1 MVRLAIVGPGIM
13 PIPPVGWG
21 AVEILIW
28 DYAVALRRAGHE
40 VIIINTPDRK
50 AIVEQVREAKADV
63 VHIQYDEFHDLAETL
78 LSYTRIVLVTSH
90 FAYIEQ
96 RERWGGYKSIFDQ
109 STKQT
114 HPCIFHYALSPGIAE
129 VYARYGVPRSHIR
142 VRCNG
147 ADDTS
152 IRYTDTPT
160 FPDRSLCVG
169 KIERRK
175 RQTFLSAIEHMWF
188 AGNRCDPA
196 FNYSHPRYL
205 GEWKKPTLF
214 HSLTDYANLVL
225 ISDGEAD
232 PLVVKEALVAGL
244 GLVLSPCA
252 AANLDTRQPFITVL
266 KATELY
272 DVGKVAEAI
281 RRNREV
287 SVSMRSDIRRY
298 SERFFWR
305 HIAHEYLQQME
316 TDLDM
321 CTE

>member
-1 MVRLAIVGPGIM
+1 M
-13 PIPPVGWG
+13 PIPPTGWG

-28 DYAVALRRAGHE
+28 DYAVALRRLGHQ
-40 VIIINTPDRK
+40 VTIINTPDRK
-50 AIVEQVREAKADV
+50 AIVTQVQEAKADV
-63 VHIQYDEFHDLAETL
+63 VHLQYDELHDLAETIL
-78 LSYTRIVLVTSH
+78 QHTRIVLVTSH

-96 RERWGGYKSIFDQ
+96 RERWGGYKSVFHLLIP
-109 STKQT
+109 
-114 HPCIFHYALSPGIAE
+114 HNNPRIFHYALSPGIAD

-147 ADDTS
+147 ADDAS
-152 IRYTDTPT
+152 IQYTDTPQ
-160 FPDRSLCVG
+160 FPERSLCVG

-175 RQTFLSAIEHMWF
+175 RQAFLSSIDNVWF
-188 AGNRCDPA
+188 AGNACDSM
-196 FNYSHPRYL
+196 FNYSHERYL

-214 HSLTDYANLVL
+214 ESLTDYANLVL

-252 AANLDTRQPFITVL
+252 AANLDTSLPFITVL

-272 DVGKVAEAI
+272 DVTKMAEAI
-281 RRNREV
+281 RRNRDV
-287 SVSMRSDIRRY
+287 SVPMRAHIRTY

-305 HIAHEYLQQME
+305 HIAQEYAEQIQK
-316 TDLDM
+316 DLDL
-321 CTE
+321 CDGDTQSHTT